1 MARKP
6 KPFEYSTDAEPGITR
21 IARGDGFAYFRP
33 DGRALRREDD
43 LTRIASLVIPPAWT
57 DVWICAN
64 PRGHLQATGKDAKGR
79 KQYRYHP
86 AWIAE
91 RDSNKYASLADFAQA
106 LPRIRRAVVR
116 DLRRPALCKERVLAA
131 VVRLMDRAFI
141 RVGGERYRRE
151 NGSFG
156 ATTLRNRHVVKAGDA
171 IMLDF
176 RGKSGKRHAI
186 TIDDGRVVRVIRRCL
201 DLPGDVLF
209 QYEDGSA
216 IRSISAADVNAYLK
230 EISGA
235 DVTSKDFRTWGGTV
249 RAANYL
255 WGAKRAEGRTATRAR
270 EREAVKAAS
279 QALGNTPAVCR
290 KSYIHP
296 RIFECYEKGV
306 MVEAPPAM
314 RGLRADE
321 RMALALLK
329 ARMPTVSEL
338 LRRSLSRDEERRHSI
353 AA

>member
-1 MARKP
+1 MSRKP
-6 KPFEYSTDAEPGITR
+6 KPFEYSSDAEPGITR

-33 DGRALRREDD
+33 DGHAVRRQSD
-43 LTRIASLVIPPAWT
+43 LERIASLVIPPAWT

-64 PRGHLQATGKDAKGR
+64 PRGHLQATGKDARGR

-86 AWIAE
+86 AWVAE
-91 RDSNKYASLADFAQA
+91 RDCNKYASLADFAQV
-106 LPRIRRAVVR
+106 LPRVRRAVVR

-131 VVRLMDRAFI
+131 VVRLMDRAFV
-141 RVGGERYRRE
+141 RVGGERYRRD

-156 ATTLRNRHVVKAGDA
+156 ATTLRNRHVRRTGDA
-171 IMLDF
+171 VVLDF
-176 RGKSGKRHAI
+176 RGKSGKRHTI
-186 TIDDGRVVRVIRRCL
+186 RIDDDRVVRVIRRCL

-209 QYEDGSA
+209 QYKEGNGV
-216 IRSISAADVNAYLK
+216 RSISAADVNAYLK

-249 RAANYL
+249 RAANHL
-255 WGAKRAEGRTATRAR
+255 WGAERAEGKAATRAR
-270 EREAVKAAS
+270 VREAVSAAS

-306 MVEAPPAM
+306 IVAAPPPL

-321 RMALALLK
+321 CMALALLK
-329 ARMPTVSEL
+329 ARVPTVNEI
-338 LRRSLSRDEERRHSI
+338 LRRSLSREGDRPSI

>member
-6 KPFEYSTDAEPGITR
+6 KPFEYSSDAEPGITR

-33 DGRALRREDD
+33 NGDAVRRESD
-43 LTRIASLVIPPAWT
+43 LARIASLAIPPAWT

-64 PRGHLQATGKDAKGR
+64 PRGHLQATGKDARGR

-91 RDSNKYASLADFAQA
+91 RDSNKYASLPEFAHV

-131 VVRLMDRAFI
+131 VVRLMDQAFI

-156 ATTLRNRHVVKAGDA
+156 ATTLRNRHVRNAGGA
-171 IMLDF
+171 VVLDF
-176 RGKSGKRHAI
+176 RGKSGKRHTI
-186 TIDDGRVVRVIRRCL
+186 KIDDGRVVRVIRRCL

-209 QYEDGSA
+209 QYREGSA
-216 IRSISAADVNAYLK
+216 TRSISAADVNAYLK
-230 EISGA
+230 EIAGA

-249 RAANYL
+249 RAANVL
-255 WGAKRAEGRTATRAR
+255 WAAERGQSKTAARALV
-270 EREAVKAAS
+270 REAVKAAS

-306 MVEAPPAM
+306 VVEAPPPL

-338 LRRSLSRDEERRHSI
+338 LRRSVEEAASERRL

>member
-1 MARKP
+1 MPRKP
-6 KPFEYSTDAEPGITR
+6 KPFEYSSDAEPGITR
-21 IARGDGFAYFRP
+21 IPRGDGFAYFRA
-33 DGRALRREDD
+33 DGKPLRRESD
-43 LTRIASLVIPPAWT
+43 LRRIASLAIPPAWT

-64 PRGHLQATGKDAKGR
+64 PRGHLQATGKDVRGR

-91 RDSNKYASLADFAQA
+91 RDSNKYASLAEFAQV

-131 VVRLMDRAFI
+131 VVRLMDQAFI
-141 RVGGERYRRE
+141 RVGGERYRKE

-156 ATTLRNRHVVKAGDA
+156 ATTLRNRHVRKSGDA
-171 IMLDF
+171 VVLDF
-176 RGKSGKRHAI
+176 RGKSGKRHTI
-186 TIDDGRVVRVIRRCL
+186 TIDDSRVVRVIRRCL

-209 QYEDGSA
+209 QYQDGSTT
-216 IRSISAADVNAYLK
+216 RSISAADVNAYLK
-230 EISGA
+230 EIAGA
-235 DVTSKDFRTWGGTV
+235 DVSSKDFRTWGGTV
-249 RAANYL
+249 RAANFL
-255 WGAKRAEGRTATRAR
+255 WAAERAPGKTATRALL
-270 EREAVKAAS
+270 REAVKAAS

-306 MVEAPPAM
+306 VVEAPAPL

-338 LRRSLSRDEERRHSI
+338 LRRSLSEDRDSRRAL

>member
-1 MARKP
+1 
-6 KPFEYSTDAEPGITR
+6 
-21 IARGDGFAYFRP
+21 
-33 DGRALRREDD
+33 
-43 LTRIASLVIPPAWT
+43 V
-57 DVWICAN
+57 
-64 PRGHLQATGKDAKGR
+64 
-79 KQYRYHP
+79 
-86 AWIAE
+86 
-91 RDSNKYASLADFAQA
+91 

-131 VVRLMDRAFI
+131 VVRLMDQAFV

-156 ATTLRNRHVVKAGDA
+156 ATTLRSRHVRKAGDA
-171 IMLDF
+171 VVLDF
-176 RGKSGKRHAI
+176 RGKSGKRHTI
-186 TIDDGRVVRVIRRCL
+186 KIDDGRVVRVIRRCL

-209 QYEDGSA
+209 QYTDGAST
-216 IRSISAADVNAYLK
+216 RSITAADVNAYLK
-230 EISGA
+230 SIS
-235 DVTSKDFRTWGGTV
+235 DTDITSKDFRTWGGTV

-255 WGAKRAEGRTATRAR
+255 WSAARGESKTATRAIVR
-270 EREAVKAAS
+270 DAVKAAS

-306 MVEAPPAM
+306 VIEAPPAL

-338 LRRSLSRDEERRHSI
+338 LRRSLEEGESDRRI

>member
-6 KPFEYSTDAEPGITR
+6 KPFEYSSDAEPGITR
-21 IARGDGFAYFRP
+21 MARGDGFVYFRP
-33 DGRALRREDD
+33 NGNLIRRETE
-43 LTRIASLVIPPAWT
+43 LAHIASLAIPPAWT
-57 DVWICAN
+57 DVWICPN
-64 PRGHLQATGKDAKGR
+64 HRGHLQATGKDARGR

-86 AWIAE
+86 AWVAE

-131 VVRLMDRAFI
+131 VVRLMDQAFI

-156 ATTLRNRHVVKAGDA
+156 ATTLRSRHVRKAGDKVV
-171 IMLDF
+171 LDF
-176 RGKSGKRHAI
+176 RGKSGKRHTI
-186 TIDDGRVVRVIRRCL
+186 KIDDGRVVRVIRRCL

-209 QYEDGSA
+209 QFKDGSTVW
-216 IRSISAADVNAYLK
+216 SISAADVNAYLK

-249 RAANYL
+249 RAANHL
-255 WGAKRAEGRTATRAR
+255 WGAPRAEGKTATRAIV
-270 EREAVKAAS
+270 REAVKAAS

-290 KSYIHP
+290 RSYIHP
-296 RIFECYEKGV
+296 RVFECYEKGV
-306 MVEAPPAM
+306 VVEAPPPL

-338 LRRSLSRDEERRHSI
+338 LRRSIDSEQERRHPV